1 MVFPVVHLGGE
12 TCVTGS
18 CHLMQVQGINILVDC
33 GMTQGNDR
41 SLDPSQWP
49 VNPSDIDFIFL
60 THAHLDHIGLLPR
73 LIVEGFEGE
82 IICTH
87 PTKALIVP
95 MLNDAM
101 RFDHLSSG
109 KREDV
114 ARRIEELSWGFECG
128 PVFELKKGVSFKLGR
143 AGHILGSCFVRIE
156 SARDGYSVLF
166 SGDLGNRETPL
177 LPDPERP
184 DAADFLILESTYGD
198 RLHGDRS
205 QRTRQL
211 GAVLEHSLADGG
223 KVFIPAFALGR
234 TQEMLYELDRIFT
247 DGTFQRLFP
256 GLHCEAHP
264 PVFVDTPLG
273 LDITEIYSRL
283 AAYWDSE
290 AQALLRS
297 GDHPLDF
304 DRLFAVPFHYQHEQL
319 LEMDGPAIIIA
330 GSGMCTGGRIVD
342 HLVNGLEDPRN
353 DLVFVGYTAA
363 GTPGRWIQ
371 EMAVSKGKVTLDGV
385 ERSVRAGVHV
395 LSGYSAHADQKGLLD
410 WVASMEARPRM
421 IRLVHGEAGARAV
434 LAERLGAL
442 GYEVG

>member
-1 MVFPVVHLGGE
+1 MKFPVVHLGGE
-12 TCVTGS
+12 KCVTGS
-18 CHLMQVQGINILVDC
+18 CHFMQLQGVNILVDC
-33 GMTQGNDR
+33 GMTQGDDR
-41 SLDPSQWP
+41 GVDPSQWP
-49 VNPSDIDFIFL
+49 VRASELDFIFL
-60 THAHLDHIGLLPR
+60 THANVDHIGMLPR
-73 LIVEGFEGE
+73 LIADGFGGE

-87 PTKALIVP
+87 PTQALIVP

-101 RFDHLSSG
+101 RFEHLSDDA
-109 KREDV
+109 RQVV
-114 ARRIEELSWGFECG
+114 ARRIDDLSWGFECG
-128 PVFELKKGVSFKLGR
+128 PTFDLKRGISFKLGR
-143 AGHILGSCFVRIE
+143 AGHILGSCFVRLE
-156 SARDGYSVLF
+156 SARDGFSILF
-166 SGDLGNRETPL
+166 SGDLGNRDTPL
-177 LPDPERP
+177 LPDPETADP
-184 DAADFLILESTYGD
+184 ADFLILESTYGN

-211 GAVLEHSLADGG
+211 GTVLEHSLADGG

-256 GLHCEAHP
+256 GLQCDAHP

-290 AQALLRS
+290 ARALLRS
-297 GDHPLDF
+297 GDDPLDF
-304 DRLFAVPFHYQHEQL
+304 ERLFAVPFHSQHEQL
-319 LEMDGPAIIIA
+319 LDMDGSAIVIA

-342 HLVNGLEDPRN
+342 HLVHGIEDPRN

-371 EMAVSKGKVTLDGV
+371 EMAASRGKVMLDGV

-410 WVASMEARPRM
+410 WVAAMEARPRM
-421 IRLVHGEAGARAV
+421 IRLVHGEAGARAA
-434 LAERLGAL
+434 LGEKLGAL